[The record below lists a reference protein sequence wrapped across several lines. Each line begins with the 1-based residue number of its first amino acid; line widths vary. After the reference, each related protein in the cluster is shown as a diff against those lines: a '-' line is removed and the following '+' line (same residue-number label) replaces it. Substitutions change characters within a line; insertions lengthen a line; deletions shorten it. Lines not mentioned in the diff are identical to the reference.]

1 MKKNYATLAAILM
14 TAGLNAQTTGLD
26 FTANDC
32 DGMGHTLFA
41 DLEAGNAVV
50 IDLVMMNCPS
60 CGPATQSIAENVL
73 PNVSDPTRVK
83 FYSIG
88 YTNSVTC
95 AQMLSWR
102 SGLGLDHPVFAGMS
116 AQTTHYGGMGM
127 PTVVVLGGGTAHT
140 VHYNELGHSDNDNPD
155 IIAAVNDALEA
166 ANTIAEDEYITV
178 GVSPNPTSDVLTI
191 NGATWTNAR
200 VLDIQGREVLNAR
213 LVNSKLDVADLVTGA
228 YVVYL
233 TDAKGTVGTARFEKK

>member
-14 TAGLNAQTTGLD
+14 TVGLTAQTTGLD

-32 DGMGHTLFA
+32 DGMSHTLFA

-50 IDLVMMNCPS
+50 IDLVMMGCPS
-60 CGPATQSIAENVL
+60 CIPATLAIANDVI
-73 PNVSDPTRVK
+73 PNTADPSRVK

-102 SGLGLDHPVFAGMS
+102 SGMGLSHPVFAGMS

-140 VHYNELGHSDNDNPD
+140 VHYNELGHSASDNPD
-155 IIAAVNDALEA
+155 IIAAVNEALA
-166 ANTIAEDEYITV
+166 STNSVAEGEYTSV

-191 NGATWTNAR
+191 SGTTWTNAR
-200 VLDIQGREVLNAR
+200 VLDLQGREVLNAR

-233 TDAKGTVGTARFEKK
+233 TDAKGAVGTARFEKK